1 MRVCPV
7 TYTKR
12 MTSANR
18 HDPEPNSLS
27 GHEPQIGGGSAP
39 NLTGYE
45 PLLGGVRR
53 AGADMRRVQTL
64 INAPTEADR
73 LRILDMM
80 RRFGQTDAYAK
91 ELAQVVPARAR
102 QKVGGWHGTF
112 TPGQR
117 IAAMHVLGEIGSY
130 ESILPLIDALAD
142 DVFQVREAAAS
153 ALVAVCARLE
163 PSDRRTEIAF
173 RALVDALAMR
183 PLSARKVIAN
193 VLAGAPVDL
202 VLKPLLVAGLGS
214 PDWWARR
221 EAAWVLGKL
230 GERRA
235 VPRLARALGDA
246 STAVR
251 ASAAWALGQID
262 TPAAIAP
269 LADALED
276 RDEVVRAAA
285 VEALGA
291 QVGRLSALDAAFR
304 PLIERLIGM
313 LSDPDISVRLSVKET
328 LAELAQNAEAR
339 RVLQTF
345 RDKLGR

>member
-1 MRVCPV
+1 VAG
-7 TYTKR
+7 
-12 MTSANR
+12 ANR
-18 HDPEPNSLS
+18 HDPEPDTLS
-27 GHEPQIGGGSAP
+27 GYEPQIGGGSAP

-53 AGADMRRVQTL
+53 VGVDMRRVQTL
-64 INAPTEADR
+64 INAPTEVDR
-73 LRILDMM
+73 RRILDTV

-91 ELAQVVPARAR
+91 ELAQVIPARAR
-102 QKVGGWHGTF
+102 QKVGGWRGTF

-117 IAAMHVLGEIGSY
+117 CAAMDVLAEIGSY

-142 DVFQVREAAAS
+142 DVFQVREAAARTLT
-153 ALVAVCARLE
+153 AICARLD
-163 PSDRRTEIAF
+163 PFDRRTQIVY

-183 PLSARKVIAN
+183 PLSARKVIAR
-193 VLAGAPVDL
+193 VLASAPVDL

-235 VPRLARALGDA
+235 VPRLVRALNDPSA
-246 STAVR
+246 AVR

-262 TPAAIAP
+262 APAAIKP
-269 LADALED
+269 LSTALED

-291 QVGRLSALDAAFR
+291 QVRRLSALDASFR
-304 PLIERLIGM
+304 PVIGRLIEM
-313 LSDPDISVRLSVKET
+313 LADPDISVRLSAKET